1 MIKIMVFI
9 ILFMNYDHFLAS
21 LSLFGLE
28 TCLNILHISYTAKT
42 EVVLISKI
50 EEYLVHWSR
59 IVNMFLSIIFF
70 FNFFI

>member
-1 MIKIMVFI
+1 
-9 ILFMNYDHFLAS
+9 MNYDHFLAS
-21 LSLFGLE
+21 LSLFGVE
-28 TCLNILHISYTAKT
+28 TCLKILHLSYTAKT